1 MMATATET
9 PRARGLAARVR
20 ATATGRPSSFLVRWG
35 ALLAVGIAW
44 EVLATRAQSPFFPPM
59 TDIVA
64 RARDLW
70 LSGNASAGFVA
81 WDRVRVDLVPSFT
94 RLALGW
100 LLAAVVGMVV
110 GVVIGRA
117 RNLADYVDP
126 VVHFLRAIPPPAL
139 IPPFMILLGQ
149 GDTMKV
155 ALIAFGVVWPI
166 LLNTIDGVRSV
177 DQVQLDTARIYGID
191 ARRRLTHIV
200 LPAATPK
207 IFAGL
212 RISLA
217 IALILMVLSEMVGS
231 VDGIGFGILQA
242 QRSFQYVN
250 MWAGILV
257 LGIAGYAINAGFLRI
272 ERRVLAWHRA
282 ERGGAR

>member
-1 MMATATET
+1 MVTS
-9 PRARGLAARVR
+9 
-20 ATATGRPSSFLVRWG
+20 ATG
-35 ALLAVGIAW
+35 
-44 EVLATRAQSPFFPPM
+44 
-59 TDIVA
+59 
-64 RARDLW
+64 
-70 LSGNASAGFVA
+70 SAA
-81 WDRVRVDLVPSFT
+81 
-94 RLALGW
+94 
-100 LLAAVVGMVV
+100 
-110 GVVIGRA
+110 
-117 RNLADYVDP
+117 
-126 VVHFLRAIPPPAL
+126 
-139 IPPFMILLGQ
+139 
-149 GDTMKV
+149 
-155 ALIAFGVVWPI
+155 
-166 LLNTIDGVRSV
+166 
-177 DQVQLDTARIYGID
+177 GID

>member
-1 MMATATET
+1 MGAVTET
-9 PRARGLAARVR
+9 PRARGLAARWR
-20 ATATGRPSSFLVRWG
+20 ASATGGSSGFLVRWG
-35 ALLAVGIAW
+35 VLLAVGIAW
-44 EVLATRAQSPFFPPM
+44 ELLATRARSPFFPPM
-59 TDIVA
+59 TNILA

-70 LSGNASAGFVA
+70 LSGDLAAGFVA
-81 WDRVRVDLVPSFT
+81 WDRVRTDLLPSFT

-100 LLAAVVGMVV
+100 LLAAGVGIVA

-126 VVHFLRAIPPPAL
+126 LVHFLRAIPPPAL
-139 IPPFMILLGQ
+139 IPPFLILLGQ

-177 DQVQLDTARIYGID
+177 DQVQLDTGRIYGID

-272 ERRVLAWHRA
+272 ERRALAWHRA

>member
-1 MMATATET
+1 MATVSEI
-9 PRARGLAARVR
+9 PRALAVR
-20 ATATGRPSSFLVRWG
+20 WRAGTGRSSGLVVRWG
-35 ALLAVGIAW
+35 ALLAVGVVW
-44 EVLATRAQSPFFPPM
+44 EVVAIRVQSPFFPPM
-59 TDIVA
+59 TDILA
-64 RARDLW
+64 RARELW
-70 LSGNASAGFVA
+70 LSGDVTTAFVA
-81 WDRVRVDLVPSFT
+81 WDQVRGDLVPSFT

-100 LLAAVVGMVV
+100 LLAAVVGIGA

-126 VVHFLRAIPPPAL
+126 LVHFLRAIPPPVL
-139 IPPFMILLGQ
+139 IPAFMILLGQ

-177 DQVQLDTARIYGID
+177 DQVQLDTARIYGVV
-191 ARRRLTHIV
+191 ARQRLTHIV

-242 QRSFQYVN
+242 QRSFQYVT

-257 LGIAGYAINAGFLRI
+257 LGVAGYAMNVGFLRI

>member
-1 MMATATET
+1 MIATVTET
-9 PRARGLAARVR
+9 RQARGLAARWR
-20 ATATGRPSSFLVRWG
+20 ATATGRSSGFLVRWG
-35 ALLAVGIAW
+35 ALLAVGVVW
-44 EVLATRAQSPFFPPM
+44 ELLATRSRSPFFPPM
-59 TDIVA
+59 TDILT

-70 LSGNASAGFVA
+70 FSGDLAAGFVA
-81 WDRVRVDLVPSFT
+81 WDRVQVDLVPSFT

-100 LLAAVVGMVV
+100 LLAAVVGIVA

-126 VVHFLRAIPPPAL
+126 LVHFLRTIPPPAL
-139 IPPFMILLGQ
+139 IPPFLILLGQ
-149 GDTMKV
+149 GDRMKV

-177 DQVQLDTARIYGID
+177 DQVQLDTARIYGIGV
-191 ARRRLTHIV
+191 RRRLTHIV
-200 LPAATPK
+200 LPAAAPK

-282 ERGGAR
+282 EKGGAR